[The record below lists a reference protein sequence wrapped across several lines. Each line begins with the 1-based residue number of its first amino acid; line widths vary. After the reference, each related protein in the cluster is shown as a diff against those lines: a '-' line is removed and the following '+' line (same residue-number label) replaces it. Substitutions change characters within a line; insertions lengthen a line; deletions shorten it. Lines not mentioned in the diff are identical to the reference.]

1 MKASSKVIGVS
12 VNGAKANAEGE
23 ITMND
28 SLTSAILHKGYKE
41 LDFQLKLPA
50 QKEALNEVAAGVIF
64 TVGFDTI

>member
-1 MKASSKVIGVS
+1 MKEV
-12 VNGAKANAEGE
+12 
-23 ITMND
+23 
-28 SLTSAILHKGYKE
+28 LTSAILHKGYKE